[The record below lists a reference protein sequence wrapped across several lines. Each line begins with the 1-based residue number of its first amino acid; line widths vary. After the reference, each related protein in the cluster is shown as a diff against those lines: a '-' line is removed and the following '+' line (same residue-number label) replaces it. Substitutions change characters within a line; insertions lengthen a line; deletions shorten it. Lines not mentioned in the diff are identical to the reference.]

1 MCNVSASSSNSAFA
15 KIVELLRGTGK
26 VLVIAHARADG
37 DALGSVAAFVYA
49 ARAAGRSAE
58 ALVPDGVPAQ
68 YRFLFE
74 PELPATADRFSPLA
88 AWADRVVLLDAC
100 TRAQLGTVAAGIVE
114 CRQKVVV
121 IDHHGTVEDLG
132 VAQWIDPTAA
142 AAGVMVGEMLDALGW
157 PVGDRAAEALM
168 TAVVSDTGWLRF
180 ANTDRRCLEAV
191 GKWVGAGVRPDR
203 LFRKLY
209 QNERPQRLRLI
220 ARMLATLELSCGGRL
235 ACMVLRN
242 ADFDAI
248 GALREE
254 TENLINEALRI
265 GSVET
270 VVLVVENPDTIRV
283 SLRSRDLVN
292 VARVAERFGGGGHP
306 RAAGVRING
315 DLDQIKRR
323 VVNACAEAMEESLK
337 SRPQPEKG

>member
-1 MCNVSASSSNSAFA
+1 MTNASSAFG

-26 VLVIAHARADG
+26 VLVVAHARADG
-37 DALGSVAAFVYA
+37 DALGSVAAFVHA
-49 ARAAGRSAE
+49 ARAAGRTAH

-74 PELPATADRFSPLA
+74 PELPATAERFSPLEA
-88 AWADRVVLLDAC
+88 SADLIVLVDAC
-100 TRAQLGTVAAGIVE
+100 TRAQLGNVASGIVA

-121 IDHHGTVEDLG
+121 IDHHGTFEDLSD
-132 VAQWIDPTAA
+132 AQWIDPTAA

-157 PVGDRAAEALM
+157 PVGLRVAEALM

-191 GKWVGAGVRPDR
+191 GKWVASGVRPDQ

-220 ARMLATLELSCGGRL
+220 SRMLATLELSCGGKL

-242 ADFDAI
+242 SDFDAT

-265 GSVET
+265 GTVET

-292 VARVAERFGGGGHP
+292 VAKVAERFGGGGHP
-306 RAAGVRING
+306 RAAGVRITG

-323 VVNACAEAMEESLK
+323 VVTACAEAMIEAMKAGPGK
-337 SRPQPEKG
+337 S